1 MYNKEQ
7 YKEILDYFNK
17 DLDLVNFEIK
27 SLLFKNNTN
36 QKTALEDDIGL
47 FLFAKSKRL
56 RPLILFLIKDALKI
70 ETNNSI
76 VQLAAALELLHSATL
91 IHDDIIDESNLRRQI
106 PTLNFKYN
114 SKMAVISGDYL
125 LSLCLKELSKINEPK
140 IFEYFSENTYQICK
154 GEINQ
159 FFNKNRVVSIEKYLE
174 KSKNKTSSLFM
185 AGVKSLL
192 HLINSAKGNM
202 NKIPNDIQK
211 SILDFV
217 LKFSLAFQIYD
228 DIENF
233 QNDFQGKI
241 SEKSS
246 SDIENGIYTLP
257 YLYISQQ
264 NNSYGIIDLKNKT
277 FDEKLYN
284 KTLNFSKEYLNNILN
299 EALESIK
306 PLKDKYKTTLLQ
318 KLVET
323 FKI

>member
-1 MYNKEQ
+1 M
-7 YKEILDYFNK
+7 
-17 DLDLVNFEIK
+17 
-27 SLLFKNNTN
+27 
-36 QKTALEDDIGL
+36 
-47 FLFAKSKRL
+47 
-56 RPLILFLIKDALKI
+56 
-70 ETNNSI
+70 
-76 VQLAAALELLHSATL
+76 
-91 IHDDIIDESNLRRQI
+91 
-106 PTLNFKYN
+106 
-114 SKMAVISGDYL
+114 
-125 LSLCLKELSKINEPK
+125 
-140 IFEYFSENTYQICK
+140 
-154 GEINQ
+154 
-159 FFNKNRVVSIEKYLE
+159 
-174 KSKNKTSSLFM
+174 
-185 AGVKSLL
+185 L

>member
-27 SLLFKNNTN
+27 SLLFENNTN
-36 QKTALEDDIGL
+36 QKTALEDDIAL

-159 FFNKNRVVSIEKYLE
+159 FFNKNRVVSIEEYLE

-192 HLINSAKGNM
+192 YLINSAKGNM

-211 SILDFV
+211 GILNFV

>member
-1 MYNKEQ
+1 MYNKKQ

-27 SLLFKNNTN
+27 SLLFENDTN
-36 QKTALEDDIGL
+36 PKTALEDDIGL

-91 IHDDIIDESNLRRQI
+91 IHDDIIDEANLRRQI

-159 FFNKNRVVSIEKYLE
+159 FFNKNRVVSIEEYLE

-192 HLINSAKGNM
+192 YLINSAKGNM

-211 SILDFV
+211 GILNFV